1 MNYSEIV
8 KAINNKVGSGNY
20 VIWIIGVTD
29 TPETRKSH
37 HKSDGKNIKY
47 WSQWETDSEK
57 VGRDI
62 EKHFVDLGM
71 EGDAEG
77 GSQAEYVYVF

>member
-1 MNYSEIV
+1 MWSIYSGEMWSV
-8 KAINNKVGSGNY
+8 YPAFV

-37 HKSDGKNIKY
+37 HESDGKNIKY

-57 VGRDI
+57 VGRDV

-71 EGDAEG
+71 DGDAG
-77 GSQAEYVYVF
+77 GGGQAEYVYVF